1 MPVEI
6 NLECPSCGTTVTWLY
21 NDEAEKLHR
30 GPKGCPGPQ
39 CTVPFLL
46 EAEEISLERANEI
59 RENQSTLDIY

>member
-1 MPVEI
+1 M
-6 NLECPSCGTTVTWLY
+6 WLY
-21 NDEAEKLHR
+21 NDEAGKLHR
-30 GPKGCPGPQ
+30 GLKGCLGPQ